1 MIRFYFNPKYKY
13 TNRTIINVT
22 GDNNYKDIDYVNID
36 SPDTVNGHL
45 IYKLGKNET
54 FSNIPTYLVEYTKT
68 NNVTTYG
75 RRWFVSGITQLN
87 SFKYQISL
95 LRDIL
100 SESDYWKSEEAYIN
114 AGKAN
119 NYNKYKVWGL
129 PYTNTKV
136 SQQKLTINGKPSFFV
151 FYTNTRNVNAGTGEI
166 TESDLELKA
175 NFTMQTRPYN
185 YSVTS
190 LATIP
195 GYSDFVGQQST
206 YISDSSVMLYLR
218 MYVPAE
224 QGTSQVLAWVDN
236 GAYAGLDLPS
246 PAGSEGINLQSVNYY
261 SALVSNTNG
270 ARTDMVTAVNN
281 WETTFRATKTTG
293 VNVIT
298 STDISNLDA
307 YVDKVIYDQDTHK
320 YYTIRKRN
328 LNNGTSNYTP
338 TSSEYATLKS
348 ALSNINWPQQSGT
361 SPSTYSVTSKLAY
374 VEYTVQTMQYDLE
387 ELSNVATFNFNFAAD
402 VEKLPKSAVRCVNI
416 VGDATLDDT
425 SIAQVLQLMQ
435 ANDGNIEDTGKIID
449 IQYLPFSVATTTNN
463 DFTVGGVAITA
474 QYILLDDLYYQ
485 TSLSSLTGINKETD
499 TIKIVSPSRASQYLF
514 KPYNNDGRMTFD
526 TKITLKPYTSIIY
539 IRPSTQ
545 GLLIYDWDDKECL
558 VIQEDM
564 SLTQLSSAWANYI
577 YSNRNYQNTFN
588 RQIQGREFE
597 RTWERKIEEA
607 NLKAE
612 DWNSRNLSAQKART
626 YTGNLP
632 IVSDIASAIGTAWQD
647 NTYMQ
652 AVQLDLQY
660 NEAMHQES
668 LSMARDMF
676 DYQLD
681 NIKSQPTVPTNITT
695 IDCKLLDG
703 VYLEF
708 YSTNPTELS
717 AIDNYYKYNGNRIDD
732 YGTFSDYWAWFVRGK
747 IIKSQHYTQPEINE
761 INIRLGAGIFTGE
774 EFDND

>member
-13 TNRTIINVT
+13 TNRTIIDVT
-22 GDNNYKDIDYVNID
+22 GDNNYKDINYVNID

-54 FSNIPTYLVEYTKT
+54 FSNIPTYLVEYTTT

-100 SESDYWKSEEAYIN
+100 SESDYWQSEEAYIN
-114 AGKAN
+114 AGKAT

-151 FYTNTRNVNAGTGEI
+151 FYTNTRHESSNVY
-166 TESDLELKA
+166 TEDDLEIKTSV
-175 NFTMQTRPYN
+175 TMQTKPYDIEV
-185 YSVTS
+185 SS
-190 LATIP
+190 LDTIP
-195 GYSDFVGQQST
+195 SHEFIGSVGTVYHITNTDINLYTYMATDQTQPGQGSPIQWNFQNGEFDSQST
-206 YISDSSVMLYLR
+206 YTNDKGMNLWATDV
-218 MYVPAE
+218 
-224 QGTSQVLAWVDN
+224 SQVLDN
-236 GAYAGLDLPS
+236 VN
-246 PAGSEGINLQSVNYY
+246 GSLTSM
-261 SALVSNTNG
+261 T
-270 ARTDMVTAVNN
+270 TAINN
-281 WETTFRATKTTG
+281 WEDGFREDTYQTQ
-293 VNVIT
+293 IT
-298 STDISNLDA
+298 ATDITNLEP
-307 YVDKVIYDQDTHK
+307 YLGKVIYDNDTQK
-320 YYTIRKRN
+320 YYTLSVLI
-328 LNNGTSNYTP
+328 NNGSQSYTP
-338 TSSEYATLKS
+338 SYSQYSTLAS
-348 ALSNINWPQQSGT
+348 ALSNINWPIKSGAY
-361 SPSTYSVTSKLAY
+361 PSTYQVDNSTLLSVAY
-374 VEYTVQTMQYDLE
+374 SYEIRAYTLT
-387 ELSNVATFNFNFAAD
+387 ELTPQQVSCDFNFAAD
-402 VEKLPKSAVRCVNI
+402 VDKLPKSAVRCVNI
-416 VGDATLDDT
+416 VSDSNYSD
-425 SIAQVLQLMQ
+425 IALAQILQLMQ

-449 IQYLPFSVATTTNN
+449 IQYLPFSMATNTNSDFMIDSNSLIARYINLDDVYYTTT
-463 DFTVGGVAITA
+463 
-474 QYILLDDLYYQ
+474 
-485 TSLSSLTGINKETD
+485 LTTLTDINKETD

-514 KPYNNDGRMTFD
+514 KPYNNDGRMVFD

-545 GLLIYDWDDKECL
+545 GLLMYDWDDKECL

-577 YSNRNYQNTFN
+577 YTNRNYQNTFN

-597 RTWERKIEEA
+597 RSWERRIEEA